1 MAVSLVAVPLLGF
14 VVHRGSRQPI
24 SMKLVQHSWL
34 LFVALMG
41 SLALRRSSMVVRQ
54 TMYSVDAVR
63 TDFGWFLVSV
73 SLALLSS
80 IIASSSFL
88 S

>member
-1 MAVSLVAVPLLGF
+1 
-14 VVHRGSRQPI
+14 
-24 SMKLVQHSWL
+24 MKLFQHLWL

-63 TDFGWFLVSV
+63 TDLCVPLMRDFLFFTFFAAFAQQVKQ
-73 SLALLSS
+73 LPHLPLLPYS
-80 IIASSSFL
+80 ASAH
-88 S
+88 